1 MRNFLKKYWV
11 LILMAVIAVNFL
23 GFYLIRESIGI
34 SDALEHVDS
43 EKVIRKLEQKNFF
56 YTLLIDAILILDFSL
71 ILFVPYLLIRNVI
84 KNKNRK
90 YNK

>member
-11 LILMAVIAVNFL
+11 LILVVAVAVNFL
-23 GFYLIRESIGI
+23 GFYLIKESIGI

-43 EKVIRKLEQKNFF
+43 EKVIQKLKQKDFF

-71 ILFVPYLLIRNVI
+71 ILFIPYLVIRNLI

>member
-23 GFYLIRESIGI
+23 GFYLIKESIGI

-43 EKVIRKLEQKNFF
+43 ERLYENW
-56 YTLLIDAILILDFSL
+56 
-71 ILFVPYLLIRNVI
+71 
-84 KNKNRK
+84 NRK
-90 YNK
+90 AFSILC